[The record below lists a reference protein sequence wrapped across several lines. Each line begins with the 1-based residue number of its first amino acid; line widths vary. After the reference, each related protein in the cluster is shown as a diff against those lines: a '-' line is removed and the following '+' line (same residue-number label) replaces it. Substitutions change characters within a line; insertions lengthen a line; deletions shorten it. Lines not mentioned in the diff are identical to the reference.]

1 MAAADHILV
10 FARAPVAGRVK
21 TRLARRFG
29 PKGAALLYRAFILD
43 TLRALFTAPAIA
55 GTLACDPEPDEFLR
69 EAAAA
74 WRLDLQSQQG
84 TDIGERM
91 CHAAALARSR
101 GAARV
106 ILTGTDTPTIPR
118 AHVDLALARLKE
130 GRSIVLGP
138 SFDGGYMLVA
148 LGPQA
153 DAAAVF
159 AGVPWDGPGA
169 LAVTRD
175 NAARSG
181 HRVGFVPTWYD
192 IDEPADLDYLRE
204 HLAFL
209 DPADPSGAP
218 ETRRV
223 LGSL

>member
-1 MAAADHILV
+1 MAATDHIVV
-10 FARAPVAGRVK
+10 FARAPVVGRVK
-21 TRLARRFG
+21 TRLARRIG
-29 PKGAALLYRAFILD
+29 PERAALLYRAFVLD
-43 TLRALFTAPAIA
+43 TLRALFAASAIP

-74 WRLDLQSQQG
+74 WRLDVEPQRG

-106 ILTGTDTPTIPR
+106 LLIGTDIPTIPR
-118 AHVDLALARLKE
+118 ALVHRALERLEE
-130 GRSIVLGP
+130 GRSVVLGP
-138 SFDGGYMLVA
+138 SFDGGYVLAA

-159 AGVPWDGPGA
+159 AGVPWDGPEA
-169 LAVTRD
+169 LAVTRE

-181 HRVGFVPTWYD
+181 HRVAFVPTWYD

-209 DPADPSGAP
+209 DPDDPSGAP
-218 ETRRV
+218 QTRR
-223 LGSL
+223 LLASL